1 MKGCLV
7 LEVEMKKIIAFGA
20 DSGYQDKVETAIK
33 SICAHNRE
41 LKFYIFND
49 DLPSEWFQVM
59 NRRLKVIDSEIVNV
73 KISNHQLKGYHLPLA
88 G

>member
-33 SICAHNRE
+33 TLGALIIRNCQCENNKS
-41 LKFYIFND
+41 
-49 DLPSEWFQVM
+49 
-59 NRRLKVIDSEIVNV
+59 
-73 KISNHQLKGYHLPLA
+73 
-88 G
+88 

>member
-49 DLPSEWFQVM
+49 DLPTEWFC
-59 NRRLKVIDSEIVNV
+59 
-73 KISNHQLKGYHLPLA
+73 
-88 G
+88 